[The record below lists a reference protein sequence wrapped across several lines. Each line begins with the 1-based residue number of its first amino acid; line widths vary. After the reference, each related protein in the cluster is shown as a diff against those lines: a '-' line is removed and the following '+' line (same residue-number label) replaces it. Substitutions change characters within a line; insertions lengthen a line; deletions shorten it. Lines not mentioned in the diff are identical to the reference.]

1 MKKLL
6 FTFLLSSI
14 SLFAQEKLVVEYQ
27 FNYDFDTSK
36 ITDKKTLD
44 FYKATNEN
52 LSFFELITK
61 KNESYF
67 GRKEKIDN
75 NQKTSSNIGLIGGP
89 AGNIYTNIEDKY
101 SLFSI
106 DFNGKKLIVKDTIKS
121 LDWVLSKDKAKILGY
136 EVRKAMYQKDKFIVE
151 AWYAPELVFKNGPSK
166 YYGLPGIILK
176 IVETIKSDKGDQK
189 QIYTAISVRL
199 DDKAKIEKPS
209 KGQLITQKEFEQII
223 DEMNNKFKKMQSEK
237 IDKKID

>member
-36 ITDKKTLD
+36 ITDKKTLG

-67 GRKEKIDN
+67 GRIEKIDN
-75 NQKTSSNIGLIGGP
+75 NQK
-89 AGNIYTNIEDKY
+89 
-101 SLFSI
+101 
-106 DFNGKKLIVKDTIKS
+106 KLVQT
-121 LDWVLSKDKAKILGY
+121 
-136 EVRKAMYQKDKFIVE
+136 
-151 AWYAPELVFKNGPSK
+151 
-166 YYGLPGIILK
+166 
-176 IVETIKSDKGDQK
+176 
-189 QIYTAISVRL
+189 
-199 DDKAKIEKPS
+199 
-209 KGQLITQKEFEQII
+209 
-223 DEMNNKFKKMQSEK
+223 
-237 IDKKID
+237 

>member
-61 KNESYF
+61 KNES
-67 GRKEKIDN
+67 
-75 NQKTSSNIGLIGGP
+75 
-89 AGNIYTNIEDKY
+89 
-101 SLFSI
+101 
-106 DFNGKKLIVKDTIKS
+106 
-121 LDWVLSKDKAKILGY
+121 
-136 EVRKAMYQKDKFIVE
+136 
-151 AWYAPELVFKNGPSK
+151 
-166 YYGLPGIILK
+166 
-176 IVETIKSDKGDQK
+176 
-189 QIYTAISVRL
+189 
-199 DDKAKIEKPS
+199 
-209 KGQLITQKEFEQII
+209 
-223 DEMNNKFKKMQSEK
+223 
-237 IDKKID
+237 